1 MENNEEI
8 KEAMEEL
15 EEVSKIKQLRRIAEL
30 KDKAI
35 RDEKNGL
42 RHATEDGI
50 NIGLERGRKEGI
62 KEGIQALIVTCKEL
76 GADFDKTED
85 KVKQRFHLSDA
96 DAAENMRLY
105 W

>member
-1 MENNEEI
+1 MEKNEEI

-42 RHATEDGI
+42 RHAREEGREEEKI
-50 NIGLERGRKEGI
+50 KIAKRLLKIGLTTEQVIEATEFSKEEIEKI
-62 KEGIQALIVTCKEL
+62 KNTL
-76 GADFDKTED
+76 
-85 KVKQRFHLSDA
+85 H
-96 DAAENMRLY
+96 
-105 W
+105 